1 MKVIII
7 KQFNPLI
14 SKISI
19 KMKATKLLTIAIAIF
34 IFSCKKDEVTTPA
47 DTCKVSVIDRG
58 NSNKHTYTYD
68 AAGKVATMARE
79 FDGSGSGKISKYV
92 YTFTYD
98 NAGLLTKSTWTLAG
112 VPNGSETYTY
122 TSGKISKVSFKDVDG
137 NAGTNN
143 IKYDE
148 VGRII
153 YFSFETGDPNYDL
166 IQYFTYDANGIQT
179 KQGFKGFDGTVFY
192 ELVTKPVGL
201 AKSPEQLLSKYNLP
215 HDVLTGFSWSAN
227 RGDVGTI
234 TEIFEI
240 DNNDKLVSSGKIK
253 VTAVKLDSKG
263 FIAEMTSMDDAKN
276 SNTERY
282 TLTNCN

>member
-1 MKVIII
+1 MK
-7 KQFNPLI
+7 
-14 SKISI
+14 
-19 KMKATKLLTIAIAIF
+19 TKLITIALTLLL
-34 IFSCKKDEVTTPA
+34 FSCKKDEVTTPA

-58 NSNKHTYTYD
+58 NNNKHIYTYD
-68 AAGKVATMARE
+68 SAGKVATMARD

-98 NAGLLTKSTWTLAG
+98 NAGLLTNSTWTLDG
-112 VPNGSETYTY
+112 KPNGSETYTY

-143 IKYDE
+143 LKYDE
-148 VGRII
+148 AGRII
-153 YFSFETGDPNYDL
+153 YYSIEVGDPNFDI
-166 IQYFTYDANGIQT
+166 IQYFTYDASGIQT

-192 ELVTKPVGL
+192 ELVTKPVGI

-227 RGDVGTI
+227 RGDIGTV
-234 TEIFEI
+234 TETFVI
-240 DNNDKLVSSGKIK
+240 DNDGKLVSAGTNK

-263 FIAEMTSMDDAKN
+263 FIAEMTSVDDAKV
-276 SNTERY
+276 SSTERF
-282 TLTNCN
+282 TLMNCN